1 MRRDYRLYLDD
12 ILEAIAKIQKYTKG
26 LSIEQFKD
34 DDKTYD
40 AVIRNFAIIGEAAK
54 HIPANVRKKTPNVP
68 WKQMAGMRDKLI
80 HEYFGVRFDVVWDT
94 VRKRLPEVKLLIEAL
109 LRQIEEKMGEG

>member
-12 ILEAIAKIQKYTKG
+12 ILEAIAKIQKYTEG

-40 AVIRNFAIIGEAAK
+40 AVIRNFAVIGEAAK
-54 HIPANVRKKTPNVP
+54 HIPPNVRKKIPDVP
-68 WKQMAGMRDKLI
+68 WRQMAGMRDKLI
-80 HEYFGVRFDVVWDT
+80 HEYFGVDLDIVWQTIQEDLT
-94 VRKRLPEVKLLIEAL
+94 PLEISIKAIILDYS
-109 LRQIEEKMGEG
+109 

>member
-12 ILEAIAKIQKYTKG
+12 ILEAIAKIQKYTEG

-40 AVIRNFAIIGEAAK
+40 AVIRNFAVIGEAAK
-54 HIPANVRKKTPNVP
+54 HIPPNVRKKTPDVP
-68 WKQMAGMRDKLI
+68 WRQMAGMRDKLI

-109 LRQIEEKMGEG
+109 LKQLEDQ